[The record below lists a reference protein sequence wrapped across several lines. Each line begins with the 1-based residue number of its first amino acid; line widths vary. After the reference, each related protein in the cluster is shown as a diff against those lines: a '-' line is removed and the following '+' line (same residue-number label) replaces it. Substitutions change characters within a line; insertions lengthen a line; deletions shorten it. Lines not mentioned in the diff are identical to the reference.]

1 MSWQPSK
8 KWKYRIILIFLC
20 AAIGGW
26 FGWSLRTADF
36 FNPPIGV
43 GNPFRDWD
51 SSIVVCALIA
61 GLVGCV
67 PAQWIK

>member
-1 MSWQPSK
+1 MSRQPSK

-26 FGWSLRTADF
+26 FGWWLRTAVF
-36 FNPPIGV
+36 LPQTPPL
-43 GNPFRDWD
+43 FRDWD

-67 PAQWIK
+67 PTQWIK